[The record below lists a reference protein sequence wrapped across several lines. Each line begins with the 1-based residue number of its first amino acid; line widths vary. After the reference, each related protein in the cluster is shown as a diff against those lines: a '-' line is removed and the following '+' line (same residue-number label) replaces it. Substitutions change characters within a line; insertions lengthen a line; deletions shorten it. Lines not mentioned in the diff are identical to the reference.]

1 MKKEVW
7 GFAPPPTGGVSVYC
21 KRLID
26 KLHAKDGQIIMR
38 NFASSKSG
46 SNYIVDAK
54 NKLVE
59 FLKLLFVPKRI
70 IHSQFTNFK
79 LLLLLYLFGWR
90 HDIIMTLH
98 NRRLVMLNGWKRWI
112 VNRLFQRVK
121 YVIYNDP
128 TYTPLLH
135 EKFDIDEAK
144 IVILPTYISPCKDE
158 LKGLTKDIAEF
169 LSRHTYSLSANAS
182 RIIKNEVFGDL
193 YGLDQLIYLMDRLVH
208 EKGLDVG
215 MVFCISD
222 IFNHEYYN
230 HCLTRIKGLGLE
242 QHFLF
247 AIDSSVNCF
256 EVWAATDVFL
266 RPTMSDMEGVS
277 VKEALQFGTPVVASD
292 VCTRPKETVL
302 YETGKAEDLFDRT
315 YPLLL
320 RKLRVS
326 YTPEVCVEDEI
337 LRIYSSLG

>member
-1 MKKEVW
+1 MKKEIW
-7 GFAPPPTGGVSVYC
+7 GFAPPPTGGISVYC

-26 KLHAKDGQIIMR
+26 KLHAKDEHIIMR
-38 NFASSKSG
+38 NFAASKSG
-46 SNYIVDAK
+46 CGYIVDVK
-54 NKLVE
+54 NKLIE
-59 FLKLLFVPKRI
+59 FLKLLFVSKRL

-98 NRRLVMLNGWKRWI
+98 NRRLVMLNGWKRRI

-128 TYTPLLH
+128 TYTPLLR
-135 EKFDIDEAK
+135 EKFDIDDTK
-144 IVILPTYISPCKDE
+144 IVLLPTYISPGKDE

-169 LSRHTYSLSANAS
+169 LSRHTYNLSANAS
-182 RIIKNEVFGDL
+182 RIIKNEFFGDL

-215 MVFCISD
+215 LVFCVSD

-230 HCLTRIKGLGLE
+230 HCIAKIKELGLE
-242 QHFLF
+242 RHFLF
-247 AIDSSVNCF
+247 AIAPSVNGF
-256 EVWAATDVFL
+256 EVWSATDVFL

-292 VCTRPKETVL
+292 VCTRPKEAVL
-302 YETGKAEDLFDRT
+302 YRTGDAEDLFDKT
-315 YPLLL
+315 YTLLL
-320 RKLRVS
+320 GKLRVS

-337 LRIYSSLG
+337 LRIYSSLS

>member
-1 MKKEVW
+1 MKKEIW
-7 GFAPPPTGGVSVYC
+7 GFAPPPTGGISVYC

-26 KLHAKDGQIIMR
+26 KLHAKDEHIIMR
-38 NFASSKSG
+38 NFAASKSG
-46 SNYIVDAK
+46 CGYIVDVK
-54 NKLVE
+54 NKLIE
-59 FLKLLFVPKRI
+59 FFKLLFVSKRL

-98 NRRLVMLNGWKRWI
+98 NRRLVMLNGWKRRI

-128 TYTPLLH
+128 TYTPLLR
-135 EKFDIDEAK
+135 EKFDIDDTK
-144 IVILPTYISPCKDE
+144 IVLLPTYISPAKDE

-169 LSRHTYSLSANAS
+169 LSRHTYNLSANAS
-182 RIIKNEVFGDL
+182 RIIKNEFFGDL
-193 YGLDQLIYLMDRLVH
+193 YGLDQLIYLMDRLVN

-215 MVFCISD
+215 LVFCVSD

-230 HCLTRIKGLGLE
+230 HCIAKIKELGLE
-242 QHFLF
+242 RHFLF
-247 AIDSSVNCF
+247 AIAPSVNGF
-256 EVWAATDVFL
+256 EVWSATDVFL

-292 VCTRPKETVL
+292 VCTRPKEAVL
-302 YETGKAEDLFDRT
+302 YRTGDAEDLFHKT
-315 YPLLL
+315 YTLLL
-320 RKLRVS
+320 GKLRVS

-337 LRIYSSLG
+337 LRIYSSLS